1 MIKLWTNNHHHE
13 FETTGKVDID
23 YQIPLN
29 YKLSVVERTL
39 TAPLVKQKVIEL
51 MKFLTTTPD
60 QALREQKIKNM
71 IKWLDTLKRTGIFDD
86 AKKILYVLRKEVP
99 SE

>member
-29 YKLSVVERTL
+29 YKLSVIERSL
-39 TAPLVKQKVIEL
+39 SAPLIKQKVVEL
-51 MKFLTTTPD
+51 QKFLTTKPPD
-60 QALREQKIKNM
+60 TLKQATIKNM
-71 IKWLDTLKRTGIFDD
+71 IKWLEALKRTGIFDD
-86 AKKILYVLRKEVP
+86 AKKVLYVLRKEVP